1 MSCLR
6 RWRGQRRA
14 GPLRS
19 EHPAAS
25 AGGLAPSRT
34 AEQGNLGLE
43 LVRTTEAAALSAGRW
58 MGNLDREGIRNTA
71 ARAMRE
77 ALEGVHMQGSI
88 VVGDEPASGPLG
100 VGQPAGDGTGE
111 SCDVALKAI
120 DGSTLVAKGLPNAVS
135 VIATA
140 ERGSLVRAPAGMYA
154 EKIAVGPE
162 ARGSVDVTD
171 SIENNLQRVA
181 FAKKVQVSDLTVV
194 MLDRPRHES
203 LMEQVRQVGARI
215 TVLSDGDI
223 AAAIMATLEGTGID
237 VMLGVGGLP
246 EAVLAA
252 CALKCLG
259 GDLQCR
265 LWLRS
270 RDEEDKARA
279 AGFEDPRRVFSV
291 DDLVRGDDVAFAAT
305 GVTDGEFLHGVIY
318 HHFWAETESMVF
330 RSKSGTVRHLSTK
343 HHYALKSVEGAHRK
357 VR

>member
-1 MSCLR
+1 MKSDVST
-6 RWRGQRRA
+6 
-14 GPLRS
+14 PS
-19 EHPAAS
+19 P
-25 AGGLAPSRT
+25 GGVAPPRT
-34 AEQGNLGLE
+34 VQPNLGLE
-43 LVRTTEAAALSAGRW
+43 LVRATEAAALSAGRW
-58 MGNLDREGIRNTA
+58 MGNLDRDGIRTTA
-71 ARAMRE
+71 GNAMWE
-77 ALEGVHMQGSI
+77 AIRGVHMNGSI
-88 VVGDEPASGPLG
+88 VIGEEPSSAPLG
-100 VGQPAGDGTGE
+100 VGQLAGDGTGE
-111 SCDVALKAI
+111 DWDVALKPI

-140 ERGSLVRAPAGMYA
+140 ERGALIRAPVGMYA
-154 EKIAVGPE
+154 EKIAVGPD

-171 SIENNLQRVA
+171 SVENNLQRVA

-194 MLDRPRHES
+194 VLDRPRHEA
-203 LMEQVRQVGARI
+203 LMDQVRQIGARI
-215 TVLSDGDI
+215 TLLSDGDI

-237 VMLGVGGLP
+237 VMIGVGGLP

-270 RDEEDKARA
+270 RDEEEKARA
-279 AGFEDPRRVFSV
+279 AGFEDVRRVYSV
-291 DDLVRGDDVAFAAT
+291 DDLVGGDDVAFAAT

-330 RSKSGTVRHLSTK
+330 RSKSGTVRHLHTK

>member
-1 MSCLR
+1 MT
-6 RWRGQRRA
+6 
-14 GPLRS
+14 S
-19 EHPAAS
+19 ELTAP
-25 AGGLAPSRT
+25 AGGIIAPRT
-34 AEQGNLGLE
+34 VQPNLGLE
-43 LVRTTEAAALSAGRW
+43 LVRATEAAALSAGRW
-58 MGNLDREGIRNTA
+58 MGNLDRDGIRATA
-71 ARAMRE
+71 GNAMWE
-77 ALEGVHMQGSI
+77 AIKGVHMSGSI
-88 VVGDEPASGPLG
+88 VIGDEQPSAPLG
-100 VGQPAGDGTGE
+100 VGQLAGDGTGE
-111 SCDVALKAI
+111 AWDVALKPI

-140 ERGSLVRAPAGMYA
+140 ERGALVRAPVGMYA
-154 EKIAVGPE
+154 EKIAVGPD

-171 SIENNLQRVA
+171 SVENNLQRVA
-181 FAKKVQVSDLTVV
+181 FAKKVQISDLTVV
-194 MLDRPRHES
+194 MLDRPRHEA
-203 LMEQVRQVGARI
+203 LMDQVRQVGARI
-215 TVLSDGDI
+215 TLLSDGDI

-270 RDEEDKARA
+270 RDEEEKARA
-279 AGFEDPRRVFSV
+279 AGFEDVRRVYAV
-291 DDLVRGDDVAFAAT
+291 DDLVRGEDVAFAAT
-305 GVTDGEFLHGVIY
+305 GVTDGEFLHGAIY

-330 RSKSGTVRHLSTK
+330 RSKSGTVRHLNTK

>member
-1 MSCLR
+1 MKSDV
-6 RWRGQRRA
+6 
-14 GPLRS
+14 S
-19 EHPAAS
+19 TPASGGAS
-25 AGGLAPSRT
+25 TPRT
-34 AEQGNLGLE
+34 VQPNLGLE
-43 LVRTTEAAALSAGRW
+43 LVRATEAAALSAGRW
-58 MGNLDREGIRNTA
+58 MGNLDREGIRGTA
-71 ARAMRE
+71 ANAMRE
-77 ALEGVHMQGSI
+77 ALTGVHMSGTI
-88 VVGDEPASGPLG
+88 VIGEESPSAPLGLGQLVGDGSGD
-100 VGQPAGDGTGE
+100 A
-111 SCDVALKAI
+111 CDVALKPL

-135 VIATA
+135 VVATVD
-140 ERGSLVRAPAGMYA
+140 RGSLVRAPVGMYA

-162 ARGSVDVTD
+162 ARGSIDVTD
-171 SIENNLQRVA
+171 SVENNLQRVA

-194 MLDRPRHES
+194 MLDRPRHEP
-203 LMEQVRQVGARI
+203 LMDQVRQVGARI
-215 TVLSDGDI
+215 TLLSDGDI

-237 VMLGVGGLP
+237 VMLGIGGLP

-270 RDEEDKARA
+270 RDDEEKARA
-279 AGFEDPRRVFSV
+279 AGFADLRGTYSV
-291 DDLVRGDDVAFAAT
+291 DDLVRGEDVAFAAT

-330 RSKSGTVRHLSTK
+330 RSKSGTVRHLNTK

>member
-1 MSCLR
+1 M
-6 RWRGQRRA
+6 
-14 GPLRS
+14 
-19 EHPAAS
+19 
-25 AGGLAPSRT
+25 
-34 AEQGNLGLE
+34 E
-43 LVRTTEAAALSAGRW
+43 LVRATEASALSAGRW
-58 MGNLDREGIRNTA
+58 MGNQDREGIRGIATN
-71 ARAMRE
+71 AMRE
-77 ALEGVHMQGSI
+77 ALEGVHMNGTI
-88 VVGDEPASGPLG
+88 VVGDDPSSSLG
-100 VGQPAGDGTGE
+100 VGQVTGDGAGE
-111 SCDVALKAI
+111 DRDVALKAI

-140 ERGSLVRAPAGMYA
+140 ERGSLVRVPTGMYA
-154 EKIAVGPE
+154 EKIAVGPD

-171 SIENNLQRVA
+171 SVENNLQRVA

-194 MLDRPRHES
+194 MLDRPRHEN

-270 RDEEDKARA
+270 REEEEKARA
-279 AGFEDPRRVFSV
+279 AGFEDLRRVYGV
-291 DDLVRGDDVAFAAT
+291 DDLVRGEDVAFAAT

-330 RSKSGTVRHLSTK
+330 RSKSGTIRHLTTK

>member
-1 MSCLR
+1 MRSDPSASSPGGAVAP
-6 RWRGQRRA
+6 RGVQ
-14 GPLRS
+14 P
-19 EHPAAS
+19 
-25 AGGLAPSRT
+25 
-34 AEQGNLGLE
+34 NVGLE
-43 LVRTTEAAALSAGRW
+43 LVRATEAAALSAGRW
-58 MGNLDREGIRNTA
+58 MGNLDRDGIKSTA
-71 ARAMRE
+71 AAAMRE
-77 ALEGVHMQGSI
+77 ALAGVHMRGT
-88 VVGDEPASGPLG
+88 VVIGEEAAGMPLATG
-100 VGQPAGDGTGE
+100 NPIGDGTGDA
-111 SCDVALKAI
+111 CDVALKPL

-140 ERGSLVRAPAGMYA
+140 EAGSLVRAPVGMYA

-171 SIENNLQRVA
+171 SVENNLQRVA

-194 MLDRPRHES
+194 MLDRPRHEA

-215 TVLSDGDI
+215 TLLSDGDI

-237 VMLGVGGLP
+237 VMIGVGGLP

-265 LWLRS
+265 LWVRS
-270 RDEEDKARA
+270 KDDEERARS
-279 AGFEDPRRVFSV
+279 AGFDEPRRAYSV
-291 DDLVRGDDVAFAAT
+291 DDLVRSDDVAFAAT

-318 HHFWAETESMVF
+318 HHVWAETESVVF
-330 RSKSGTVRHLSTK
+330 RSKTGTIRHLNTK
-343 HHYALKSVEGAHRK
+343 HHYALKTMEGARRK

>member
-1 MSCLR
+1 V
-6 RWRGQRRA
+6 RGSPRN
-14 GPLRS
+14 PLTP
-19 EHPAAS
+19 ELPAATS
-25 AGGLAPSRT
+25 GGLAPSRM
-34 AEQGNLGLE
+34 AEHGNLGLE
-43 LVRTTEAAALSAGRW
+43 LVRTTEAASLSAGRW
-58 MGNLDREGIRNTA
+58 MGNLDREGIRGTA
-71 ARAMRE
+71 AAAMQE
-77 ALEGVHMQGSI
+77 ALQGVHMKGTI
-88 VVGDEPASGPLG
+88 VVGDEPASMPLA
-100 VGQPAGDGTGE
+100 VGRPAGDGTGDE
-111 SCDVALKAI
+111 CDVALKAI

-135 VIATA
+135 VVATA
-140 ERGSLVRAPAGMYA
+140 ERGSLVRAPSGMYA

-171 SIENNLQRVA
+171 SVENNLERVA

-194 MLDRPRHES
+194 MLDRPRHEN

-215 TVLSDGDI
+215 TLLSDGDI

-270 RDEEDKARA
+270 REEEDKARA
-279 AGFEDPRRVFSV
+279 AGFDDLRRVFSV
-291 DDLVRGDDVAFAAT
+291 DDLVRGEDVAFAAT

-330 RSKSGTVRHLSTK
+330 RSKSGTVRHLTTK

>member
-1 MSCLR
+1 MRTEPSSPPPGNIAEPR
-6 RWRGQRRA
+6 
-14 GPLRS
+14 
-19 EHPAAS
+19 PAQ
-25 AGGLAPSRT
+25 P
-34 AEQGNLGLE
+34 NIGLE
-43 LVRTTEAAALSAGRW
+43 LVRATEAAALSAGRW
-58 MGNLDREGIRNTA
+58 MGNMDRDGIRLTA
-71 ARAMRE
+71 ASAMRD
-77 ALEGVHMQGSI
+77 ALAGVHMTGAILIGEEGPSAALSI
-88 VVGDEPASGPLG
+88 
-100 VGQPAGDGTGE
+100 GQPIGDGMGE
-111 SCDVALKAI
+111 RWEVALKPI

-140 ERGSLVRAPAGMYA
+140 EPGSLVKAPVGLYA

-162 ARGSVDVTD
+162 ARGSIDVTD
-171 SIENNLQRVA
+171 SVENNLQRVA

-203 LMEQVRQVGARI
+203 IMDQVRQVGARI
-215 TVLSDGDI
+215 TMITDGDI
-223 AAAIMATLEGTGID
+223 AAAILSTLEHTGID
-237 VMLGVGGLP
+237 VMIGVGGLP

-270 RDEEDKARA
+270 REDEERARN
-279 AGFEDPRRVFSV
+279 AGFEDLRKVYGL

-330 RSKSGTVRHLSTK
+330 RSKTGTVRHITTK

>member
-1 MSCLR
+1 M
-6 RWRGQRRA
+6 
-14 GPLRS
+14 RS
-19 EHPAAS
+19 DLSTPPP
-25 AGGLAPSRT
+25 GGVAEPRLAQP
-34 AEQGNLGLE
+34 NLGLE
-43 LVRTTEAAALSAGRW
+43 LVRATEAAALSAGRW
-58 MGNLDREGIRNTA
+58 MGNLDREGIRATA
-71 ARAMRE
+71 ANAMVE
-77 ALEGVHMQGSI
+77 ALKGVHMSGTI
-88 VVGDEPASGPLG
+88 VIGEDAASAPLG
-100 VGQPAGDGTGE
+100 LGRPTGDGYGE
-111 SCDVALKAI
+111 AIDVALKPI
-120 DGSTLVAKGLPNAVS
+120 DGSTLVAKGLPNAAS

-140 ERGSLVRAPAGMYA
+140 ERGSLVRAPVGLYA
-154 EKIAVGPE
+154 EKMAVGPD
-162 ARGSVDVTD
+162 ARGSIDLTD
-171 SIENNLQRVA
+171 SVENNLQRVA

-194 MLDRPRHES
+194 MLDRPRHEA
-203 LMEQVRQVGARI
+203 LMDQVRQVGARI
-215 TVLSDGDI
+215 TLLSDGDI

-259 GDLQCR
+259 GELQCR

-270 RDEEDKARA
+270 KDDEERARA
-279 AGFEDPRRVFSV
+279 AGFEDLRRIYAV

-330 RSKSGTVRHLSTK
+330 RSKSGTIRHLNTK

>member
-1 MSCLR
+1 MRSDLST
-6 RWRGQRRA
+6 
-14 GPLRS
+14 PLS
-19 EHPAAS
+19 GGVAA
-25 AGGLAPSRT
+25 PRT
-34 AEQGNLGLE
+34 AQPNLGLE
-43 LVRTTEAAALSAGRW
+43 LVRATEAAALSAGRW
-58 MGNLDREGIRNTA
+58 MGNLDREGIRATA
-71 ARAMRE
+71 ASAMVE
-77 ALEGVHMQGSI
+77 ALKGVHMSGTI
-88 VVGDEPASGPLG
+88 VIGEDAASAPLG
-100 VGQPAGDGTGE
+100 LGQPAGDGHGE
-111 SCDVALKAI
+111 VIDVALKPI
-120 DGSTLVAKGLPNAVS
+120 DGSTLVAKGLPNAAS

-140 ERGSLVRAPAGMYA
+140 ERGSLVRAPVGLYA
-154 EKIAVGPE
+154 EKIAVGPD
-162 ARGSVDVTD
+162 ARGSIDVTD
-171 SIENNLQRVA
+171 SVENNLQRVA

-194 MLDRPRHES
+194 MLDRPRHEAM
-203 LMEQVRQVGARI
+203 MEQVRQVGARI
-215 TVLSDGDI
+215 TLLSDGDI

-270 RDEEDKARA
+270 KDDEEKARG
-279 AGFEDPRRVFSV
+279 AGFEDLRRIYGV

-318 HHFWAETESMVF
+318 HQIWAETESMVF
-330 RSKSGTVRHLSTK
+330 RSKSGTIRHLNTK

>member
-1 MSCLR
+1 M
-6 RWRGQRRA
+6 
-14 GPLRS
+14 
-19 EHPAAS
+19 
-25 AGGLAPSRT
+25 
-34 AEQGNLGLE
+34 AEPRITERNLGLE
-43 LVRTTEAAALSAGRW
+43 LVRATEAAALSAGRW
-58 MGNLDREGIRNTA
+58 MGNLDRDGIRGTA
-71 ARAMRE
+71 ATAMHE
-77 ALEGVHMQGSI
+77 ALNGIHMNGTI
-88 VVGDEPASGPLG
+88 VIGDEPSSAPLG
-100 VGQPAGDGTGE
+100 LGRPIGDRSGDE
-111 SCDVALKAI
+111 CDVALKPL

-140 ERGSLVRAPAGMYA
+140 EPGSLVRVPVGMYA

-171 SIENNLQRVA
+171 SVENNLQRVA

-194 MLDRPRHES
+194 MLERPRHEA

-215 TVLSDGDI
+215 TLLSDGDI

-237 VMLGVGGLP
+237 VMLGIGGLP

-270 RDEEDKARA
+270 RDDEERARA
-279 AGFEDPRRVFSV
+279 AGFEDLRRTYAV
-291 DDLVRGDDVAFAAT
+291 DDLVRGEDVAFAAT
-305 GVTDGEFLHGVIY
+305 GVTDGEFLQGVIY

-330 RSKSGTVRHLSTK
+330 RSKSGTIRHLNTK
-343 HHYALKSVEGAHRK
+343 HHYALKSAEGAHRK

>member
-1 MSCLR
+1 VK
-6 RWRGQRRA
+6 
-14 GPLRS
+14 S
-19 EHPAAS
+19 EVGSPS
-25 AGGLAPSRT
+25 SGGVSVPRT
-34 AEQGNLGLE
+34 TEANLGLA
-43 LVRTTEAAALSAGRW
+43 LVRATEAAALSAGRW
-58 MGNLDREGIRNTA
+58 MGNLDREGIRSTA
-71 ARAMRE
+71 ANAMAE
-77 ALEGVHMQGSI
+77 ALKGVHMNGSI
-88 VVGDEPASGPLG
+88 VIGDESASAPLG
-100 VGQPAGDGTGE
+100 PGQLAGDAHGD

-140 ERGSLVRAPAGMYA
+140 ERGSLVKAPVGMYA

-171 SIENNLQRVA
+171 SVENNLQRIA

-194 MLDRPRHES
+194 MLDRPRHEA
-203 LMEQVRQVGARI
+203 LMDQVRQVGARI
-215 TVLSDGDI
+215 TLLSDGDI

-237 VMLGVGGLP
+237 VMLGIGGLP

-270 RDEEDKARA
+270 RDDEEKARA
-279 AGFEDPRRVFSV
+279 AGFEDLRRVYAV
-291 DDLVRGDDVAFAAT
+291 DDLVRGEDVAFAAT

-318 HHFWAETESMVF
+318 HHIWAETESMVF
-330 RSKSGTVRHLSTK
+330 RSKSGTVRHLNTK

>member
-1 MSCLR
+1 
-6 RWRGQRRA
+6 
-14 GPLRS
+14 
-19 EHPAAS
+19 
-25 AGGLAPSRT
+25 
-34 AEQGNLGLE
+34 
-43 LVRTTEAAALSAGRW
+43 
-58 MGNLDREGIRNTA
+58 MGNLDRDGIRGTA
-71 ARAMRE
+71 GNAMWE
-77 ALEGVHMQGSI
+77 ALSSVHMNGTI
-88 VVGDEPASGPLG
+88 VVGDEPGTTPLS
-100 VGQPAGDGTGE
+100 VGGQAGDGAGPD
-111 SCDVALKAI
+111 CDVALKAI

-135 VIATA
+135 VVATA
-140 ERGSLVRAPAGMYA
+140 ERGSMVRAPAAMYA

-162 ARGSVDVTD
+162 ARGSIDVTD
-171 SIENNLQRVA
+171 SVENNLQRVA
-181 FAKKVQVSDLTVV
+181 FAKKVQLSDLTVV

-215 TVLSDGDI
+215 SLLSDGDI

-246 EAVLAA
+246 EAVMAA

-270 RDEEDKARA
+270 RDEEEKARA
-279 AGFEDPRRVFSV
+279 AGFEDLRRVYSV
-291 DDLVRGDDVAFAAT
+291 DDLVRSDDVAFAAT

-318 HHFWAETESMVF
+318 HHFWAETESMVY
-330 RSKSGTVRHLSTK
+330 RSKSGTIRHLITK

>member
-1 MSCLR
+1 V
-6 RWRGQRRA
+6 
-14 GPLRS
+14 RS
-19 EHPAAS
+19 EASTPAS
-25 AGGLAPSRT
+25 GGIAVPRT
-34 AEQGNLGLE
+34 ARPNLGLE
-43 LVRTTEAAALSAGRW
+43 LVRATEAAALSAGRW
-58 MGNLDREGIRNTA
+58 MGNLDREGIRSTA
-71 ARAMRE
+71 ANAMGQ
-77 ALEGVHMQGSI
+77 ALSGVHMNGTI
-88 VVGDEPASGPLG
+88 VLGEESASATLG
-100 VGQPAGDGTGE
+100 LGQPAGDGGGE
-111 SCDVALKAI
+111 AIDVALKPI

-140 ERGSLVRAPAGMYA
+140 ERGSLVRAPVGLYA

-171 SIENNLQRVA
+171 SVENNLQRVA

-215 TVLSDGDI
+215 TLLSDGDI

-270 RDEEDKARA
+270 KDDEEKARA
-279 AGFEDPRRVFSV
+279 AGFDDLRRIYAV

-330 RSKSGTVRHLSTK
+330 RSNSGTVRHLETK

>member
-1 MSCLR
+1 
-6 RWRGQRRA
+6 
-14 GPLRS
+14 
-19 EHPAAS
+19 
-25 AGGLAPSRT
+25 
-34 AEQGNLGLE
+34 
-43 LVRTTEAAALSAGRW
+43 
-58 MGNLDREGIRNTA
+58 MGNLDREGIRATA
-71 ARAMRE
+71 ANAMGE
-77 ALEGVHMQGSI
+77 ALSGIHMNGTI
-88 VVGDEPASGPLG
+88 VIGEEHDAAPLG
-100 VGQPAGDGTGE
+100 LGQLIGDRTGE
-111 SCDVALKAI
+111 VCDVALKPI

-135 VIATA
+135 VIATV
-140 ERGSLVRAPAGMYA
+140 ERGSLVRAPVGLYA
-154 EKIAVGPE
+154 EKIAVGPD

-171 SIENNLQRVA
+171 SVENNLQRVA

-194 MLDRPRHES
+194 MLDRPRHEPI
-203 LMEQVRQVGARI
+203 MEQVRQVGARI
-215 TVLSDGDI
+215 TLLSDGDI

-270 RDEEDKARA
+270 RDDEEKARG
-279 AGFEDPRRVFSV
+279 AGFSDLRQVYAI
-291 DDLVRGDDVAFAAT
+291 DDLVRGEDVAFAAT

-330 RSKSGTVRHLSTK
+330 RSKSGTIRHLTTK